1 VDSTV
6 TQNENQHELTEDF
19 AQEVRCSFE
28 RM

>member
-1 VDSTV
+1 V

-19 AQEVRCSFE
+19 AQEVRCNFE